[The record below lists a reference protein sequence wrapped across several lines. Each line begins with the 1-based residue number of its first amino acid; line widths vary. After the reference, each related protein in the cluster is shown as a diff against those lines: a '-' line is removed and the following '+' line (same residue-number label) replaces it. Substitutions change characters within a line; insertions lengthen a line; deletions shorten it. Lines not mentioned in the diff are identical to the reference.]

1 MDARKLRAFW
11 SLILQASPDS
21 LSEASEAVF
30 VSQLS
35 TYVNDNLSLTANEQT
50 DLVAYLRA
58 KRHLILDVLIA

>member
-1 MDARKLRAFW
+1 MNTRKLRAFW

-21 LSEASEAVF
+21 LSDTSEAAF
-30 VSQLS
+30 ISQLS

>member
-1 MDARKLRAFW
+1 MNARKLRTFW

-21 LSEASEAVF
+21 LSDTSEAVF
-30 VSQLS
+30 VSRLS
-35 TYVNDNLSLTANEQT
+35 TYVNDNLSLSANEQT